1 MLQLGYPIRVGKD
14 THGLTARSRD
24 FEDFIAAGQCE
35 ETLLANALEMLE
47 VTFDIYIEQW
57 KPIPAPR
64 MPTPTEQLVALPTTT
79 ALKLQIYQGMHE
91 KCWQEEEL
99 ARAMGVDLMTVKRLL
114 DMKQNSKLCQLE
126 RALAAM
132 NYQIELNVTKS

>member
-1 MLQLGYPIRVGKD
+1 MRQLGYPIRVSKD
-14 THGLTARSRD
+14 THGFTAQSKD
-24 FEDFIAAGQCE
+24 FKDFIAAGLCE
-35 ETLLANALEMLE
+35 ESVLANALEMLE

-57 KPIPAPR
+57 KPIPVPR
-64 MPTPTEQLVALPTTT
+64 TPTPTEQLVPLPTTT
-79 ALKLQIYQGMHE
+79 ALKLQVYQSMHE

-114 DMKQNSKLCQLE
+114 SMNQNSKLCHLE
-126 RALAAM
+126 KALAAM